1 MQSTFQTFLIIGLS
15 GTEDFL
21 QLTATPQSAQ
31 IDFPLITARQRSLE
45 PKIQQIAAELKLDF
59 YETRGSDGS
68 RFLDCD
74 LKGTAREIADACR
87 ELLTR
92 VFGISEDRRLTFKSD
107 GAI

>member
-1 MQSTFQTFLIIGLS
+1 MQSTSQTFLIVGVS

-31 IDFPLITARQRSLE
+31 IDFPLITARQRTLE
-45 PKIQQIAAELKLDF
+45 PKILQVAAELQLDF
-59 YETRGSDGS
+59 HETRGRNGG

-74 LKGTAREIADACR
+74 LRGTAREIADTCR

-92 VFGISEDRRLTFKSD
+92 VFGISEDGRLTFKSD